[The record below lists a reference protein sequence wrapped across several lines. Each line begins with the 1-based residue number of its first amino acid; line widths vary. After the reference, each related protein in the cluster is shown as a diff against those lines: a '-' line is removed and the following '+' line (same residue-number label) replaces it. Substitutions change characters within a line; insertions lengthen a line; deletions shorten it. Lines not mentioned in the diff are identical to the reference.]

1 LTDCGICGMACDTRF
16 CVSTLSMSWFD
27 PTSNETFNVR
37 VPSLA
42 LVDFM

>member
-1 LTDCGICGMACDTRF
+1 LTDCGICGRPSDTRF
-16 CVSTLSMSWFD
+16 CVRTLLMSRFD
-27 PTSNETFNVR
+27 PTSKDTLSVN